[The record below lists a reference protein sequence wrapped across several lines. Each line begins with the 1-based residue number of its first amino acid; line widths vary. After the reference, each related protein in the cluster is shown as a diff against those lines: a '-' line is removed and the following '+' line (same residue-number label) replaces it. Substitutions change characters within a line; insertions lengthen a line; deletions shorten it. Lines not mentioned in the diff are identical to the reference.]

1 MVPSTEQLLAEV
13 ASLRAALAARQACA
27 ACQAL
32 PAPAPT
38 AQRAAPPK
46 PPPAI
51 SHTAYPRH
59 RVSAAAAHHAPAVAA
74 HNTSNNSSAGSTSSS
89 PREVMSHCSDV
100 SGGGGARRV
109 AAAGA
114 AAEQGARP
122 GTSAKKT
129 AGARGGVQKPGG
141 RSRRDR
147 TPAAPKPP
155 GQSRYWTP
163 DEHKLFLEALNR
175 FGHKDL
181 KAISA
186 YVGSRNMTQV
196 RTHSQKYFMR
206 LMREAKRQNPV
217 NASSA
222 PGDDS
227 EACGGADAGSVV
239 AASSAP
245 PAGEARATAAATAA
259 SASASALAAAAAGMT
274 KSEADATDSVRPA
287 AAVPVAD
294 DAGSPCVD
302 EPSGERP
309 TSAAATDP
317 AATGDKYSVPSTCGM
332 MLLCLVGQD
341 TLTTT

>member
-32 PAPAPT
+32 PAPAPA
-38 AQRAAPPK
+38 AQRTTPPK

-59 RVSAAAAHHAPAVAA
+59 RASAASFAAPRHAPAVAA
-74 HNTSNNSSAGSTSSS
+74 HNTSNNSSAGSSSSS
-89 PREVMSHCSDV
+89 PREIMSHCSDV
-100 SGGGGARRV
+100 SGGGGARRTAV
-109 AAAGA
+109 AAAA
-114 AAEQGARP
+114 ADQGARP
-122 GTSAKKT
+122 GASVKKA
-129 AGARGGVQKPGG
+129 AGVRGGVQKPGG

-217 NASSA
+217 NATSA
-222 PGDDS
+222 RVDDS
-227 EACGGADAGSVV
+227 EACAVAEAGSVV

-245 PAGEARATAAATAA
+245 TGDGGT
-259 SASASALAAAAAGMT
+259 AAAAAAAAAVMSR
-274 KSEADATDSVRPA
+274 SEAADATDSVRL
-287 AAVPVAD
+287 AAVSTVAD
-294 DAGSPCVD
+294 DARSPCVED
-302 EPSGERP
+302 SSGERP
-309 TSAAATDP
+309 VGAAVSDP